1 MHVVLALLNLYFFYF
16 FMVFGCTI
24 SAYFSFPS
32 FFTLSSKLSIQSN
45 YFMTLSLLMFLM
57 FLMFLMLSMD
67 PRDLLQT
74 RIRFP
79 LWDAPPDYSNP
90 YREW

>member
-1 MHVVLALLNLYFFYF
+1 
-16 FMVFGCTI
+16 
-24 SAYFSFPS
+24 
-32 FFTLSSKLSIQSN
+32 
-45 YFMTLSLLMFLM
+45 MTLSLLMFLM